1 MSIAP
6 IPISRVSNLQS
17 SNAALQQISI
27 TQQQLQLVEEQLS
40 TGLRVNQ
47 PSDDPSSAAM
57 IQQLQLTAAQQAN
70 YISNVNAAQSQLGET
85 DSTLSDLTSLLQ
97 QAQTIAS
104 ANVSSTVTAAA
115 RASAATV
122 VDSLYSQALTMAN
135 KEFNGTYL
143 FAGDLQTQPP
153 YVAATGGVQF
163 VGSTTTLKTT
173 IDQNSQ
179 LEYQISGADIFGG
192 TSSQVTG
199 TSVLSPALLGTTR
212 LSDLQG
218 ATNSGFSPGSIQIGN
233 GTASATI
240 DLSNASTI
248 NDVLNAINNAALP
261 GVTASPGQYGIVI
274 NSAGG
279 ANVTVNEV
287 GGGTTAASLG
297 ILQTTAAGANV
308 SINGTSVGAIVTGFT
323 PLSALRGGAGID
335 TTGFTIQNGTTSKT
349 IALSPSMTVE
359 DLINEI
365 NGAGLGVT
373 AQINSAGT
381 GINILNAVQGT
392 SMTISEN
399 GGTSASDLGIR
410 SFTPS
415 TPLAQLNDGTGVS
428 TVAGN
433 NFSVTTADGS
443 VINVPLNNPVTVQ
456 DVLNQ
461 MNAAAGGKFT
471 ASISTNGNG
480 IVLTDNTTGAGTLTV
495 TPLNASPAA
504 KDLGLLVAPT
514 GNQINGN
521 DPSGITVPGIFTDL
535 QNLRD
540 ALRTNSQTGITTA
553 AEGLQ
558 ADATQVTQVQGKT
571 GAMEQELQQQSTRL
585 TAENTSTQ
593 AMISQVQDVDYA
605 TATTQFQQL
614 QDSLQAALAA
624 AGKTLNLSLMD
635 YITT

>member
-27 TQQQLQLVEEQLS
+27 TQQQLQVVEQQLS
-40 TGLRVNQ
+40 TGLRVNR
-47 PSDDPSSAAM
+47 PSDDPSSAAI
-57 IQQLQLTAAQQAN
+57 IQQLQLTAAQQTN
-70 YISNVNAAQSQLGET
+70 YLSNVSAAQSQLGET
-85 DSTLSDLTSLLQ
+85 DSTLNDLTSLLQ

-153 YVAATGGVQF
+153 YIAATGGVQF

-199 TSVLSPALLGTTR
+199 TAVLSPRLQATTR

-233 GTASATI
+233 GTATATV
-240 DLSNASTI
+240 DLSNASTL

-261 GVTASPGQYGIVI
+261 GVTASLGQYGIVI
-274 NSAGG
+274 NSTGG

-287 GGGTTAASLG
+287 GGGSTATSLG

-308 SINGTSVGAIVTGFT
+308 GINGTNIGALVTGFT
-323 PLSALRGGAGID
+323 PLSALRGGAGISPA
-335 TTGFTIQNGTTSKT
+335 GFTIQNGTTSKAIT
-349 IALSPSMTVE
+349 TSPSMTVE

-381 GINILNAVQGT
+381 GINVLNAVQGT

-399 GGTSASDLGIR
+399 GSTSATGLGIR
-410 SFTPS
+410 SFTAS
-415 TPLAQLNDGTGVS
+415 TPLSQLNNGTGVN

-443 VINVPLNNPVTVQ
+443 VIDIPLSNPLTVQ

-461 MNAAAGGKFT
+461 INAAGGGKVS
-471 ASISTNGNG
+471 ASISTTGNG
-480 IVLTDNTTGAGTLTV
+480 IALTDNTNGGGSLTV
-495 TPLNASPAA
+495 TPLNASSAA
-504 KDLGLLVAPT
+504 NDLGLLVLPT
-514 GNQINGN
+514 GNQIKGS
-521 DPSGITVPGIFTDL
+521 DPGGITVPGIFTHL

-540 ALRTNSQTGITTA
+540 ALRSNSQTGITAA

-558 ADATQVTQVQGKT
+558 TDGTQVTQVQGKT

-585 TAENTSTQ
+585 TAENTATQ

-635 YITT
+635 YIR